1 MRRRCGC
8 AVLELLAL
16 SGGKGNE
23 RLGEVGA
30 VHDALGVLGVD
41 EQGARAAHDQKA
53 HVGSG
58 ERVAQVLARGHV
70 PAERLGR
77 PGAEGVNHDIEAGQ
91 VLGGEVHDVLLDGLL
106 GRGLVLAAHE
116 SGHVVSALH
125 GLLHDELAGLAVCR
139 HHCDLHVCYVLSVC
153 CKWFT
158 YNMYFAM

>member
-1 MRRRCGC
+1 MARGTN
-8 AVLELLAL
+8 A
-16 SGGKGNE
+16 S
-23 RLGEVGA
+23 GEVGS

-77 PGAEGVNHDIEAGQ
+77 PGAEGVDHGVEARQ

-125 GLLHDELAGLAVCR
+125 GLLHDELAGLAVCCDD
-139 HHCDLHVCYVLSVC
+139 CDLLHGGAPFVGCNLNAYSL
-153 CKWFT
+153 
-158 YNMYFAM
+158 YYAMPPL